1 MNCTRQQV
9 HFSYPFSARETVEF
23 FRQYFG
29 PTQMAFSRLDEA
41 GQQALA
47 MQLESLW
54 AEHNTA
60 EDGTTAVK
68 GEYLDVR
75 AVRA

>member
-1 MNCTRQQV
+1 MQTSAPDLTQLKSRMKATWMAGDLGRIA
-9 HFSYPFSARETVEF
+9 HFT
-23 FRQYFG
+23 
-29 PTQMAFSRLDEA
+29 AFARLDQA
-41 GQQALA
+41 GQDALA
-47 MQLESLW
+47 AQLESLW